1 MKESSTI
8 RLAKLEEQQKELADK
23 IKQERMKLK
32 KEERQ
37 RDTKRKTILGALVLD
52 HYTENPDVK
61 KWVEA
66 LLENNLV
73 GNDNRVLFG
82 LEPEQSA
89 PESSAQNETDS
100 GHSANG

>member
-1 MKESSTI
+1 VKDSGTN

-23 IKQERMKLK
+23 IKQERAKLK

-37 RDTKRKTILGALVLD
+37 RDTKRKTILGALMLD

-61 KWVEA
+61 KWVDA

-82 LEPEQSA
+82 LEPKQDA
-89 PESSAQNETDS
+89 PETSAQNETDS
-100 GHSANG
+100 GHSPNG